1 MLSNVGICTIFRPDN
16 HNDHIHRKIFIYNK
30 SDIYI
35 MNFIFS
41 KEFMTFLK
49 VIVITL
55 NSTIMAWIYYP
66 KLTLP
71 QIYILEYFIT
81 CAHSPF

>member
-1 MLSNVGICTIFRPDN
+1 
-16 HNDHIHRKIFIYNK
+16 
-30 SDIYI
+30 

-66 KLTLP
+66 KLILP
-71 QIYILEYFIT
+71 QIYISEYFIT